1 MLYFNWSGSM
11 NIKGYKK
18 IKNNKYKVILD
29 NNIELTLYEDVIL
42 KYELLIKKNINEKL
56 LKDIKKS
63 NNYYDCYYYAIKSI
77 NNHGRSK
84 YDMKV
89 LLEKNEEY
97 LDYIDEVIELLVKQ
111 KYLDDNRFSS
121 SFIND
126 KMISTNWGPYKIK
139 NELIKHRVDENII
152 DENLEVFNSEEELK
166 RIEKV
171 IDKLIKSNK
180 SSGGSVLKNKIRN
193 YVINLGYSIDLV
205 DSVLINTS
213 IEIDKDMIKKEYDKL
228 YKKYSK
234 KYKDKELEYVIKQK
248 LYQKGL
254 YYEE

>member
-1 MLYFNWSGSM
+1 M

-42 KYELLIKKNINEKL
+42 KKELLIKKSINEKEL
-56 LKDIKKS
+56 SNIKKLNS
-63 NNYYDCYYYAIKSI
+63 YYDCYYYAIKSI
-77 NNHGRSK
+77 NNHGRSI
-84 YDMKV
+84 YDMRL
-89 LLEKNEEY
+89 LLEKNE
-97 LDYIDEVIELLVKQ
+97 DYIDNIDDVIDLLIKQ

-139 NELIKHRVDENII
+139 NELIKHKVNETII
-152 DENLEVFNSEEELK
+152 DENLEVFTSEEELI
-166 RIEKV
+166 RIRKIV
-171 IDKLIKSNK
+171 DKMIKSNK
-180 SSGGSVLKNKIRN
+180 TSGGSVLKNKIRN

-205 DSVLINTS
+205 DDVLGSIS
-213 IEIDKDMIKKEYDKL
+213 IEVDKNMVKKEYDKL
-228 YKKYSK
+228 YNKYSK
-234 KYKDKELEYVIKQK
+234 KYKDKELDYIIKQK

>member
-1 MLYFNWSGSM
+1 M

-42 KYELLIKKNINEKL
+42 KKELLIKKSINEKEL
-56 LKDIKKS
+56 SNIKKLNS
-63 NNYYDCYYYAIKSI
+63 YYDCYYYAIKSI
-77 NNHGRSK
+77 NNHGRSI

-89 LLEKNEEY
+89 LLEKNEDY
-97 LDYIDEVIELLVKQ
+97 LDYVDEVIDLLVKQ

-139 NELIKHRVDENII
+139 NELTKHRVDESII
-152 DENLEVFNSEEELK
+152 DENLEIFDSEEELG
-166 RIEKV
+166 RIKKI

-180 SSGGSVLKNKIRN
+180 STGGSVLKNKIRN

-205 DSVLINTS
+205 DNTLSGIS
-213 IEIDKDMIKKEYDKL
+213 IETDKSMVKKEYDKL

-234 KYKDKELEYVIKQK
+234 KYKDQELEYVIKQK